1 MKNHAPT
8 FISSQDT
15 TTSCPPQLSEKSIEI
30 AQHLVECA
38 KDKSTLEYNEIGWKV
53 NMDHRS
59 KAMSNCLGEISEL
72 THLKADVL
80 LSVLVIRWID
90 GLPGPGFF
98 DMARRLRNDLNIIAH
113 HSTFITE
120 SERVY
125 KAASAGELDFI
136 LMGKTFND

>member
-53 NMDHRS
+53 NMHHKSDLLFD
-59 KAMSNCLGEISEL
+59 CLSEISKL
-72 THLKADVL
+72 TYLKANVL
-80 LSVLVIRWID
+80 LSVLVVRFD
-90 GLPGPGFF
+90 NGLPGVGFF
-98 DMARRLRNDLNIIAH
+98 NMAVGLRHDSNIMGHTHI
-113 HSTFITE
+113 FDIE
-120 SERVY
+120 SKRVY
-125 KAASAGELDFI
+125 EAYESGKLDFI
-136 LMGKTFND
+136 LSFND